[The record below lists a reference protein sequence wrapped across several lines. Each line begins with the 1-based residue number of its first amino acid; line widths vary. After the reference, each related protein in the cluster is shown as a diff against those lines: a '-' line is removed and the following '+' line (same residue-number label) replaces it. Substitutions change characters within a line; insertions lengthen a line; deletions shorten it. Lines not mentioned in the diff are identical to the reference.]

1 MEGVHG
7 SNGDCWKGL
16 GVGKSLK
23 CFWNWEAVG
32 VRRMLRVSEVGV
44 EKIPRHLQSRKE
56 VVP

>member
-32 VRRMLRVSEVGV
+32 VRRMLKVSEVGV
-44 EKIPRHLQSRKE
+44 RKTPRCF
-56 VVP
+56 